1 MEELPL
7 DPDTADRILSG
18 QVAPDDSPPGYA
30 ALSALIRAAHQ
41 APVGDELPGEEEA
54 VEHMLASM
62 AAPREWTA
70 PPSRRSGR
78 GMRMRA
84 AVVATVTVVASTSGF
99 AAAGALPRGAQSVVS
114 KVLGSVGLDVPDPAE
129 TTELAATAETD
140 AGSDDAPGDSLAN
153 RAERETTTTAAGA
166 AVTSSSSSSTSSS
179 STTTTAA
186 PAVSPTGDE
195 CGAITDTTVDGTT
208 GDSSTTSSSSSSTST
223 SSSSTTSTTTTSST
237 TTTTQPEGSST
248 TTTASDGSTTTTTIA
263 TDPECADDAATEVT
277 KEGTDDT
284 VSSPSKASGN
294 GEAKAAGRRKANDS
308 SSTEGSATETS
319 ETSP

>member
-18 QVAPDDSPPGYA
+18 QVAPDDAPPGYA

-41 APVGDELPGEEEA
+41 APAGDEVPGEEVA
-54 VEHMLASM
+54 VEQMLASM

-70 PPSRRSGR
+70 PPSRRRGR

-114 KVLGSVGLDVPDPAE
+114 KVLGSVGLDIPDPAE
-129 TTELAATAETD
+129 TTELAATA
-140 AGSDDAPGDSLAN
+140 GSTGEDEADVEAVTRP
-153 RAERETTTTAAGA
+153 ERETTTTEAA
-166 AVTSSSSSSTSSS
+166 AVSSSTSSSTTSS

-186 PAVSPTGDE
+186 PAATTGDE
-195 CGAITDTTVDGTT
+195 CPTLTDDTVDGTT
-208 GDSSTTSSSSSSTST
+208 GDTTTSSSSSSTST
-223 SSSSTTSTTTTSST
+223 SSSSTTTTSTSTTSST
-237 TTTTQPEGSST
+237 TTTTTQPEGEST

-263 TDPECADDAATEVT
+263 ADPECADDAASEVT
-277 KEGTDDT
+277 DSETGDDS
-284 VSSPSKASGN
+284 VSSPTKVSSN
-294 GEAKAAGRRKANDS
+294 GEARAAGRRQAAAGTP
-308 SSTEGSATETS
+308 STPEGTS
-319 ETSP
+319 